1 MITELTESS
10 PADLQDLEAL
20 MHELSSRGT
29 CTESQLR
36 AVIEDGNSH
45 LFILRESGHIV
56 ACATLCVSHT
66 PEGTLGGVESV
77 VVSSACRG
85 KGYGRLLMEHLLQEA
100 TRLDCHKLHLTSRPS
115 RVAANRLYQSL
126 GFVLHE
132 TNCYQMRCPEMGGCH
147 S

>member
-1 MITELTESS
+1 MITELTEYS

-45 LFILRESGHIV
+45 LFVLRESNHIV

-77 VVSSACRG
+77 VVSSVCRG
-85 KGYGRLLMEHLLQEA
+85 KGYGRLLMEHLLREA
-100 TRLDCHKLHLTSRPS
+100 ARLECHKLHLTSRPT

-126 GFVLHE
+126 GFVLHD
-132 TNCYQMRCPEMGGCH
+132 TNCYQMRCTEESEKRP
-147 S
+147 